1 MPELKLFLEV
11 LFYDVFLFIIVIDI
25 VHVCFNVQVLQK
37 AADRA
42 LAKLDNYVVLD
53 DGLEVDIAR
62 TVGNPYTLILEPEG
76 DYSNTMEIDMVPAFE
91 IPISILPDSTMNR
104 VLQIQ
109 EKVGFVE
116 ENCLAVALPVVNQDL
131 FQVTMAII
139 LSEPYEELYPYCIE
153 LYSVY
158 RLISPRWPE
167 R

>member
-1 MPELKLFLEV
+1 
-11 LFYDVFLFIIVIDI
+11 
-25 VHVCFNVQVLQK
+25 
-37 AADRA
+37 
-42 LAKLDNYVVLD
+42 
-53 DGLEVDIAR
+53 
-62 TVGNPYTLILEPEG
+62 
-76 DYSNTMEIDMVPAFE
+76 MVPAFE